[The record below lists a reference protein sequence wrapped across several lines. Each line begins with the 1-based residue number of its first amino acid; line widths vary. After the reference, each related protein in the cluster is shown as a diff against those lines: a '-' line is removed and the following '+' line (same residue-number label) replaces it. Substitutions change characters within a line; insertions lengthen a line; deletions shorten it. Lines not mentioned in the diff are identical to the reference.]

1 MSSDF
6 FFAFF
11 ATLQFKIK
19 VPSPHSTSMSR
30 RTIIIVIAL
39 AIVSLGIVI
48 AGQVFWVRKA
58 YALQEEQFNRRAFV
72 AISEVVQTIRVMNR
86 DSAVTEPVRQV
97 SNNYFIANIND
108 TPQPYLLENLLK
120 EEFRRSQLLEDFE
133 YGIYDCFND
142 SIVFGS
148 KISFKPGIERT
159 QAQQIHKLENFEP
172 DGHYFGVVFPN
183 KSSFILQQLD
193 FWMYSS
199 IVILLI
205 VIFFSYTVHIML
217 QQKRLSEI
225 RTDFVNNMTHE
236 LKTPIST
243 IGLSADAIQNALT
256 TSNTERIRSYTQIIQ
271 NENTRLKNQVERVLQ
286 IASLSPKK
294 VALQHKEI
302 DLHEALQKAVDTF
315 QMQIEESDGSISLE
329 LLATHH
335 RMKGDIVHITN
346 VIYNLIDNAVK
357 YTTESPDI
365 QIRTHWKSGWLRI
378 DFQDNGI
385 GIERSNQKM
394 IFEKFYRVPTGN
406 LHSVRGYGLGLF
418 YVKTI
423 VEAHKGKLHVVS
435 EPGKGSTFTIE
446 FKTI

>member
-1 MSSDF
+1 
-6 FFAFF
+6 
-11 ATLQFKIK
+11 
-19 VPSPHSTSMSR
+19 MSR

-39 AIVSLGIVI
+39 AIISLGIVI

-72 AISEVVQTIRVMNR
+72 AISEVVQTIRIMNR
-86 DSAVTEPVRQV
+86 DSAATEPVRQV

-120 EEFRRSQLLEDFE
+120 AEFQRSHLLEDFE

-159 QAQQIHKLENFEP
+159 QAKQIHKLENFEP

-205 VIFFSYTVHIML
+205 VIFFSYTVHVML
-217 QQKRLSEI
+217 KQKRLSEI

-243 IGLSADAIQNALT
+243 IGLSADAIQGALSNAD
-256 TSNTERIRSYTQIIQ
+256 TERVRSYVDIIK
-271 NENTRLKNQVERVLQ
+271 NENSRLKSQVERVLQ

-294 VALQHKEI
+294 VALQNQEI
-302 DLHEALQKAVDTF
+302 DMHSLLQSAAQTF
-315 QMQIEESDGSISLE
+315 QMQIQDDDGSIKTTFQ
-329 LLATHH
+329 AQQF
-335 RMKGDIVHITN
+335 RIKGDSVHITN
-346 VIYNLIDNAVK
+346 VVYNLIDNAVK
-357 YTTESPDI
+357 YTTLTPHI
-365 QIRTHWKSGWLRI
+365 QIRTTWKSGWLRI
-378 DFQDNGI
+378 EFEDNGI
-385 GIERSNQKM
+385 GIDRENQKM

-423 VEAHKGKLHVVS
+423 VEAHKGKINLIS
-435 EPGKGSTFTIE
+435 EPEKGSTFVIE

>member
-1 MSSDF
+1 
-6 FFAFF
+6 
-11 ATLQFKIK
+11 
-19 VPSPHSTSMSR
+19 MSR

-39 AIVSLGIVI
+39 AIISLGIVI

-72 AISEVVQTIRVMNR
+72 AISEVVQTIRIMNR
-86 DSAVTEPVRQV
+86 DSAATEPVRQV

-120 EEFRRSQLLEDFE
+120 SEFQRSQLLEDFE

-159 QAQQIHKLENFEP
+159 QAKQIHKIENFEP

-205 VIFFSYTVHIML
+205 VLFFSYTVHVML
-217 QQKRLSEI
+217 KQKRLSEI

-243 IGLSADAIQNALT
+243 IGLSADAIQGALSNAD
-256 TSNTERIRSYTQIIQ
+256 TERVRSYVDIIK
-271 NENTRLKNQVERVLQ
+271 NENSRLKSQVERVLQ

-294 VALQHKEI
+294 VALQNQEI
-302 DLHEALQKAVDTF
+302 DFHSLLQSAAQTF
-315 QMQIEESDGSISLE
+315 RMQLQDDDGSITTTFQ
-329 LLATHH
+329 AQHF
-335 RMKGDIVHITN
+335 RIKGDSVHITN
-346 VIYNLIDNAVK
+346 VVYNLIDNAVK
-357 YTTESPDI
+357 YTSITPHI
-365 QIRTHWKSGWLRI
+365 QIRTTWKSGWLRI
-378 DFQDNGI
+378 EFEDNGI
-385 GIERSNQKM
+385 GIERANQKM

-423 VEAHKGKLHVVS
+423 VEAHKGKIHLAS
-435 EPGKGSTFTIE
+435 ELGKGSTFVIE

>member
-1 MSSDF
+1 
-6 FFAFF
+6 
-11 ATLQFKIK
+11 
-19 VPSPHSTSMSR
+19 MSR
-30 RTIIIVIAL
+30 RTIILVITL
-39 AIVSLGIVI
+39 AIISLGIVI

-72 AISEVVQTIRVMNR
+72 AISEVVQTIRTMNR
-86 DSAVTEPVRQV
+86 DSAATEPVRQV

-120 EEFRRSQLLEDFE
+120 DEFRKSQLLEDFE

-148 KISFKPGIERT
+148 KISFKPGKERE

-183 KSSFILQQLD
+183 KSSFILLQLD

-205 VIFFSYTVHIML
+205 IIFFSYTVYIIL

-243 IGLSADAIQNALT
+243 IGLSADAIEGALANP
-256 TSNTERIRSYTQIIQ
+256 SPDRIRQYVQIIK
-271 NENTRLKNQVERVLQ
+271 NENNRLKNQVERVLQ
-286 IASLSPKK
+286 IAALSPKK
-294 VALQHKEI
+294 VGLQNSTI
-302 DLHEALQKAVDTF
+302 DMHSIILTAAENF
-315 QMQIEESDGSISLE
+315 RMQTLE
-329 LLATHH
+329 QEGTLETRLDATSYHV
-335 RMKGDIVHITN
+335 KGDLVHITN

-357 YTTESPDI
+357 YTEESPRI
-365 QIRTHWKSGWLRI
+365 LIHTSSSAGWLRI
-378 DFQDNGI
+378 DITDNGI
-385 GIERSNQKM
+385 GISKINQKM

-423 VEAHKGKLHVVS
+423 IKAHGGKIKLES
-435 EPGKGSTFTIE
+435 EPGKGSTFTLE
-446 FKTI
+446 LRTTE

>member
-1 MSSDF
+1 
-6 FFAFF
+6 
-11 ATLQFKIK
+11 
-19 VPSPHSTSMSR
+19 VSR
-30 RTIIIVIAL
+30 KTIIIVITL
-39 AIVSLGIVI
+39 AIISLGIVI

-58 YALQEEQFNRRAFV
+58 YDLQEEQFNRRAFV
-72 AISEVVQTIRVMNR
+72 AISEVVQTIRTMNR
-86 DSAVTEPVRQV
+86 DSAATEPVRQV

-120 EEFRRSQLLEDFE
+120 EEFRKSQLIEDFE

-148 KISFKPGIERT
+148 KISFKPGKERQ
-159 QAQQIHKLENFEP
+159 QAQVIHKLENFEP

-183 KSSFILQQLD
+183 KSSFILLQLD

-205 VIFFSYTVHIML
+205 IVFFSYTVFVIL

-243 IGLSADAIQNALT
+243 IGLSADAIQGSLV
-256 TSNTERIRSYTQIIQ
+256 NTGIDAPRLPSPERIQQYVQIIK
-271 NENTRLKNQVERVLQ
+271 NENNRLKNQVERVLQ
-286 IASLSPKK
+286 IAALSPKK
-294 VALQHKEI
+294 VGLQNSTIDMHALIMTAADNFRMQAEELEGRLETRLEAQHYE
-302 DLHEALQKAVDTF
+302 V
-315 QMQIEESDGSISLE
+315 
-329 LLATHH
+329 
-335 RMKGDIVHITN
+335 KGDLVHITN

-357 YTTESPDI
+357 YTEESPHI
-365 QIRTHWKSGWLRI
+365 QVRTSSTAGWLRVEI
-378 DFQDNGI
+378 QDNGI
-385 GIERSNQKM
+385 GISKANQKM

-423 VEAHKGKLHVVS
+423 IKAHGGRILLQS
-435 EPGKGSTFTIE
+435 EPGKGCTFTLE
-446 FKTI
+446 LKTI

>member
-1 MSSDF
+1 
-6 FFAFF
+6 
-11 ATLQFKIK
+11 
-19 VPSPHSTSMSR
+19 MSR

-39 AIVSLGIVI
+39 AIISLGIVI

-72 AISEVVQTIRVMNR
+72 AISEVVQTIRIMNR
-86 DSAVTEPVRQV
+86 DSAATEPVRQV

-120 EEFRRSQLLEDFE
+120 SEFQRSHLLEDFE

-159 QAQQIHKLENFEP
+159 QAKQIHKIENFEP

-205 VIFFSYTVHIML
+205 VLFFSYTVHVML
-217 QQKRLSEI
+217 KQKRLSEI

-243 IGLSADAIQNALT
+243 IGLSADAIQGALSNAD
-256 TSNTERIRSYTQIIQ
+256 TERVRSYVDIIK
-271 NENTRLKNQVERVLQ
+271 NENSRLKSQVERVLQ

-294 VALQHKEI
+294 VALQNQEI
-302 DLHEALQKAVDTF
+302 DFHSLLQSAAQTF
-315 QMQIEESDGSISLE
+315 RMQLQDDDGSITTTFQ
-329 LLATHH
+329 AQHF
-335 RMKGDIVHITN
+335 RIKGDSVHITN
-346 VIYNLIDNAVK
+346 VVYNLIDNAVK
-357 YTTESPDI
+357 YTSITPHI
-365 QIRTHWKSGWLRI
+365 QIRTTWKSGWLRI
-378 DFQDNGI
+378 EFEDNGI
-385 GIERSNQKM
+385 GIERANQKM

-423 VEAHKGKLHVVS
+423 VEAHKGKIHLAS
-435 EPGKGSTFTIE
+435 ELGKGSTFVIE

>member
-1 MSSDF
+1 
-6 FFAFF
+6 
-11 ATLQFKIK
+11 
-19 VPSPHSTSMSR
+19 MSR

-39 AIVSLGIVI
+39 AIISLGIVI

-72 AISEVVQTIRVMNR
+72 AISEVVQTIRIMNR
-86 DSAVTEPVRQV
+86 DSAATEPVRQV

-120 EEFRRSQLLEDFE
+120 AEFQRSHLLEDFE

-159 QAQQIHKLENFEP
+159 QAKQIHKLENFEP

-199 IVILLI
+199 FVILLI
-205 VIFFSYTVHIML
+205 VIFFSYTVHVML
-217 QQKRLSEI
+217 KQKRLSEI

-243 IGLSADAIQNALT
+243 IGLSADAIQGALSNAD
-256 TSNTERIRSYTQIIQ
+256 TERVRSYVDIIK
-271 NENTRLKNQVERVLQ
+271 NENSRLKSQVERVLQ

-294 VALQHKEI
+294 VALQNQEI
-302 DLHEALQKAVDTF
+302 DMHSLLQSASQTF
-315 QMQIEESDGSISLE
+315 RMQIQDDDGSITTTFQ
-329 LLATHH
+329 AQQF
-335 RMKGDIVHITN
+335 RIKGDSVHITN
-346 VIYNLIDNAVK
+346 VVYNLIDNAVK
-357 YTTESPDI
+357 YTTLTPHI
-365 QIRTHWKSGWLRI
+365 QIRTTWKSGWLRI
-378 DFQDNGI
+378 EFEDNGI
-385 GIERSNQKM
+385 GIDRENQKM

-423 VEAHKGKLHVVS
+423 VEAHKGKINLSS
-435 EPGKGSTFTIE
+435 EPGKGSTFVIE

>member
-1 MSSDF
+1 
-6 FFAFF
+6 
-11 ATLQFKIK
+11 
-19 VPSPHSTSMSR
+19 MSR

-72 AISEVVQTIRVMNR
+72 AISEVVQTIRVMNN
-86 DSAVTEPVRQV
+86 DSAATEPVRQV
-97 SNNYFIANIND
+97 ANNYFVANIND

-120 EEFRRSQLLEDFE
+120 TEFQRSHLLEDFE

-148 KISFKPGIERT
+148 KISFKPGIERA
-159 QAQQIHKLENFEP
+159 QAQQIHKLKDFEP

-183 KSSFILQQLD
+183 KSSFIIRQLD

-205 VIFFSYTVHIML
+205 VIFFSYTVHVML

-243 IGLSADAIQNALT
+243 IGLSVDAIQGALT
-256 TSNTERIRSYTQIIQ
+256 NLNTDRIQSYVQIIQ
-271 NENTRLKNQVERVLQ
+271 NENSRLKSQVERVLQ

-294 VALQHKEI
+294 VALQQKEI
-302 DLHEALQKAVDTF
+302 DVHELLQKAVETF
-315 QMQIEESDGSISLE
+315 RMQVEEAEGSITS
-329 LLATHH
+329 AFHAAQY
-335 RMKGDIVHITN
+335 RIKGDPVHITN
-346 VIYNLIDNAVK
+346 VLYNLIDNAVK
-357 YTTESPDI
+357 YTAQEPHI
-365 QIRTHWKSGWLRI
+365 EIRTSSKPGWLRI
-378 DFQDNGI
+378 DFTDNGI
-385 GIERSNQKM
+385 GIDKENQNM
-394 IFEKFYRVPTGN
+394 IFEKFYRVSTGN

-423 VEAHKGKLHVVS
+423 VEAHKGKISLVS
-435 EPGKGSTFTIE
+435 EPNRGSTFSIE
-446 FKTI
+446 FKTL

>member
-1 MSSDF
+1 
-6 FFAFF
+6 
-11 ATLQFKIK
+11 
-19 VPSPHSTSMSR
+19 MSR

-86 DSAVTEPVRQV
+86 DSAATEPVRQV

-120 EEFRRSQLLEDFE
+120 DEFRRSHLLEDFE

-159 QAQQIHKLENFEP
+159 KAQQIHKLKNFEP

-205 VIFFSYTVHIML
+205 VIFFSYTVHVML

-243 IGLSADAIQNALT
+243 IGLSADGISGALL
-256 TSNTERIRSYTQIIQ
+256 TSNLDRVRSYVQIIQ
-271 NENTRLKNQVERVLQ
+271 NENSRLKSQVERVLQ

-302 DLHEALQKAVDTF
+302 NLHELLQKAVDTF
-315 QMQIEESDGSISLE
+315 EMQIQEAEGRISKD
-329 LLATHH
+329 LLASNPNI
-335 RMKGDIVHITN
+335 KGDVVHITN

-357 YTTESPDI
+357 YTADSPQI
-365 QIRTHWKSGWLRI
+365 HIRTSNKSGWFRLEI
-378 DFQDNGI
+378 QDNGI
-385 GIERSNQKM
+385 GIDKDNQRM

-423 VEAHKGKLHVVS
+423 VEAHKGKIQVTS
-435 EPGKGSTFTIE
+435 EPGKGSTFSIE
-446 FKTI
+446 LKTI

>member
-1 MSSDF
+1 
-6 FFAFF
+6 
-11 ATLQFKIK
+11 
-19 VPSPHSTSMSR
+19 MSR

-86 DSAVTEPVRQV
+86 DSAATEPVRQV

-120 EEFRRSQLLEDFE
+120 EEFRRSHLLEDFE

-159 QAQQIHKLENFEP
+159 QAKQIHKLENFEP

-183 KSSFILQQLD
+183 KSSFILLQLD

-217 QQKRLSEI
+217 KQKRLSEI

-243 IGLSADAIQNALT
+243 IGLSADAIQGAL
-256 TSNTERIRSYTQIIQ
+256 SSANIDRVRSYVQIIQ
-271 NENTRLKNQVERVLQ
+271 NENSRLKSQVERVLQ

-302 DLHEALQKAVDTF
+302 DVHELLQKAVDTF
-315 QMQIEESDGSISLE
+315 QMQIQEAEGNIGTELE
-329 LLATHH
+329 ASKHII
-335 RMKGDIVHITN
+335 KGDVVHITN

-357 YTTESPDI
+357 YTSDSPQI
-365 QIRTHWKSGWLRI
+365 QIRTSWKSGWFRLDI
-378 DFQDNGI
+378 QDNGI
-385 GIERSNQKM
+385 GLDKTDQRM

-423 VEAHKGKLHVVS
+423 VEAHKGKINVTS
-435 EPGKGSTFTIE
+435 DSGKGSTFSIE
-446 FKTI
+446 LKTI

>member
-1 MSSDF
+1 
-6 FFAFF
+6 
-11 ATLQFKIK
+11 
-19 VPSPHSTSMSR
+19 
-30 RTIIIVIAL
+30 
-39 AIVSLGIVI
+39 
-48 AGQVFWVRKA
+48 
-58 YALQEEQFNRRAFV
+58 
-72 AISEVVQTIRVMNR
+72 MNR
-86 DSAVTEPVRQV
+86 DSAATEPVRQV

-120 EEFRRSQLLEDFE
+120 EEFRKSQLLEDFE

-148 KISFKPGIERT
+148 KISFKPGKERQ
-159 QAQQIHKLENFEP
+159 QAQVIHKLENFEP

-183 KSSFILQQLD
+183 KSSFILLQLD

-205 VIFFSYTVHIML
+205 IIFFSYTVYVIL

-243 IGLSADAIQNALT
+243 IGLSADAIQGSLT
-256 TSNTERIRSYTQIIQ
+256 SPSPERIRQYVQIIK
-271 NENTRLKNQVERVLQ
+271 NENNRLKNQVERVLQ
-286 IASLSPKK
+286 IAALSPKK
-294 VALQHKEI
+294 VG
-302 DLHEALQKAVDTF
+302 LQKSTIDMHALIQTAADNF
-315 QMQIEESDGSISLE
+315 RMQTEELDGKIETLLE
-329 LLATHH
+329 APIYEV
-335 RMKGDIVHITN
+335 KGDLVHITN

-357 YTTESPDI
+357 YTEESPRI
-365 QIRTHWKSGWLRI
+365 HIRTSSHNGWLRI
-378 DFQDNGI
+378 EIKDNGI
-385 GIERSNQKM
+385 GISKSNQKL

-423 VEAHKGKLHVVS
+423 IKAHGGRIQLES
-435 EPGKGSTFTIE
+435 ELGKGSTFTLE
-446 FKTI
+446 LRTI

>member
-1 MSSDF
+1 
-6 FFAFF
+6 
-11 ATLQFKIK
+11 
-19 VPSPHSTSMSR
+19 MSR

-72 AISEVVQTIRVMNR
+72 AISEVVQTIRIMNR
-86 DSAVTEPVRQV
+86 DSAATEPVRQA

-108 TPQPYLLENLLK
+108 TPQPYLLESLLK

-159 QAQQIHKLENFEP
+159 TAQQIHKLKDFEP

-183 KSSFILQQLD
+183 KSSFILRQLD

-205 VIFFSYTVHIML
+205 IIFFSYTVHVML
-217 QQKRLSEI
+217 QHKRLSEI

-243 IGLSADAIQNALT
+243 IGLSADAISSALSS
-256 TSNTERIRSYTQIIQ
+256 SNLDRVRSYVQIIQ
-271 NENTRLKNQVERVLQ
+271 NENSRLKSQVERVLQ

-302 DLHEALQKAVDTF
+302 DVHELLQKAVDTF
-315 QMQIEESDGSISLE
+315 RMQVEEAEGNITSAFH
-329 LLATHH
+329 ATQH
-335 RMKGDIVHITN
+335 RIKGDPVHITN
-346 VIYNLIDNAVK
+346 VLYNLIDNAVK
-357 YTTESPDI
+357 YTTQEPRI
-365 QIRTHWKSGWLRI
+365 EIRTSSKPGWLRI
-378 DFQDNGI
+378 DFVDNGI
-385 GIERSNQKM
+385 GIDKEDQKM

-423 VEAHKGKLHVVS
+423 VEAHKGKIQVAS
-435 EPGKGSTFTIE
+435 ELGKGSTFTIE
-446 FKTI
+446 LKTI

>member
-1 MSSDF
+1 
-6 FFAFF
+6 
-11 ATLQFKIK
+11 
-19 VPSPHSTSMSR
+19 MSR

-86 DSAVTEPVRQV
+86 DSAATEPVRQV
-97 SNNYFIANIND
+97 ANNYFVANIND

-120 EEFRRSQLLEDFE
+120 AEFQRSHLVEDFE

-159 QAQQIHKLENFEP
+159 QAQQIHKLKDFEP

-183 KSSFILQQLD
+183 KSSFIIRQLD

-205 VIFFSYTVHIML
+205 VIFFSYTVYVML

-243 IGLSADAIQNALT
+243 IGLSADAIQGALT
-256 TSNTERIRSYTQIIQ
+256 NLNTDRIRSYVEIIQ
-271 NENTRLKNQVERVLQ
+271 NENSRLKSQVERVLQ

-302 DLHEALQKAVDTF
+302 DVHALLQTAVDTF
-315 QMQIEESDGSISLE
+315 RMQVEEAEGSITS
-329 LLATHH
+329 AFHAAQY
-335 RMKGDIVHITN
+335 RIKGDPVHITN
-346 VIYNLIDNAVK
+346 VLYNLIDNAVK
-357 YTTESPDI
+357 YTAQEPRI
-365 QIRTHWKSGWLRI
+365 EIRTSSKPGWLRI
-378 DFQDNGI
+378 DFTDNGI
-385 GIERSNQKM
+385 GIDKENQKM
-394 IFEKFYRVPTGN
+394 IFEKFYRVSTGN

-423 VEAHKGKLHVVS
+423 VEAHKGKISLVS
-435 EPGKGSTFTIE
+435 EPNRGSTFSIE
-446 FKTI
+446 FKTL